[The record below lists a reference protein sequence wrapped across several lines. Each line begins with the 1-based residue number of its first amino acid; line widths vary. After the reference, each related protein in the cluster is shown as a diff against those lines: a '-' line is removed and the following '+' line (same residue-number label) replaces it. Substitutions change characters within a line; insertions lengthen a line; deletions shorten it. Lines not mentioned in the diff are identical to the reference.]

1 MKSIFIKKH
10 QLTFAFTLILLFI
23 ISVASF
29 KSISSLLDSSLMVN
43 KAQNAI
49 MKMEKLVNSLRI
61 AESYH
66 HGYVI
71 TGDKKYISL
80 SRKGY
85 NDALYKLVDVQ
96 LIVQDNETQ
105 RKNADSVKFLLISRL
120 NIKDNPHTGDSVSH
134 ATLDTIYTNLEAIR
148 DSRKMVREMQL
159 TEYKILTDKINT
171 LNKYSNF
178 APILSVIAA
187 ITVIS
192 MTISLYKRLQKNMD
206 VNAALDRERELMKKK
221 DEFLTIASHEL
232 KTPLTS
238 MKGYLQIVNTML
250 NRDGIDKYQGFILK
264 ANKQAD
270 RLNVLVRDL
279 LTVSKINAEQIE
291 YHFSE
296 FNFADIIED
305 TLVFA
310 HELSQT
316 HKIEVLGNR
325 DITLYADKGRIEQ
338 VVSNL
343 VSNAI
348 KYSPNSE
355 DIMLTIEETFDKN
368 LRFSVTDKG
377 IGIDKKKAAF
387 VFDRFY
393 RINEKNYN
401 TSGLGIGLYISAEI
415 IKRHQGEIGLNSRP
429 GKGSTFWFSVP
440 LLNINS
446 KSEMLVDHKHA

>member
-1 MKSIFIKKH
+1 MKAIFIKKH
-10 QLTFAFTLILLFI
+10 QLTFAFTLILLFL

-29 KSISSLLDSSLMVN
+29 KSISSFLDSSSMVN
-43 KAQNAI
+43 KAQSAI
-49 MKMEKLVNSLRI
+49 MKMEKLLNTLRV
-61 AESYH
+61 AESFH
-66 HGYVI
+66 QGYVI
-71 TGDKKYISL
+71 TGDKKYISS
-80 SRKGY
+80 SRKAY
-85 NDALYKLVDVQ
+85 NEALYKLVDVQ
-96 LIVQDNETQ
+96 LIVQDDETQ
-105 RKNADSVKFLLISRL
+105 RKNADSVKFLLIGRL

-134 ATLDTIYTNLEAIR
+134 ATLDTIYTNLQAIR

-159 TEYKILTDKINT
+159 MEYKILTDKINT

-192 MTISLYKRLQKNMD
+192 MTISLYKRLQKSMD
-206 VNAALDRERELMKKK
+206 VDAALDRERELMKKK
-221 DEFLTIASHEL
+221 DEFLTVASHEL

-238 MKGYLQIVNTML
+238 MKGYLQILNTML
-250 NRDGIDKYQGFILK
+250 NKDGIDKYSVFIFK

-279 LTVSKINAEQIE
+279 LTVSKINAEQLE
-291 YHFSE
+291 YHLSE

-310 HELSQT
+310 HELSYA
-316 HKIEVLGNR
+316 HKIEVLGNK
-325 DITLYADKGRIEQ
+325 DIVLYADKGRIEQ
-338 VVSNL
+338 VVNNL

-393 RINEKNYN
+393 RVNDKNYN
-401 TSGLGIGLYISAEI
+401 TSGLGIGLYISSEI
-415 IKRHQGEIGLNSRP
+415 IRRHQGEIGLDSRP
-429 GKGSTFWFSVP
+429 GKGSTFWFSIP
-440 LLNINS
+440 LMNAKPKAEILIN
-446 KSEMLVDHKHA
+446 HTHA

>member
-1 MKSIFIKKH
+1 M
-10 QLTFAFTLILLFI
+10 
-23 ISVASF
+23 
-29 KSISSLLDSSLMVN
+29 LDSSSMVN
-43 KAQNAI
+43 KAQDAI
-49 MKMEKLVNSLRI
+49 GKMEKLLNTLRI

-66 HGYVI
+66 QGYVI
-71 TGDKKYISL
+71 TGDKNYIGL
-80 SRKGY
+80 SRKAY
-85 NDALYKLVDVQ
+85 NEALYKLVDVQ

-105 RKNADSVKFLLISRL
+105 RKNADSIKFLLISRL

-134 ATLDTIYTNLEAIR
+134 STLDTIYTNLQGIR

-159 TEYKILTDKINT
+159 MEYKILTGKINT
-171 LNKYSNF
+171 LNRYSNF

-192 MTISLYKRLQKNMD
+192 MTISLYRRLQKNMD
-206 VNAALDRERELMKKK
+206 VNAALDRERELMRKK
-221 DEFLTIASHEL
+221 DEFLTVASHEL

-238 MKGYLQIVNTML
+238 MKGYLQILNSML
-250 NRDGIDKYQGFILK
+250 NRDGVDKYQGFIFK

-310 HELSQT
+310 HELST
-316 HKIEVLGNR
+316 AHKIVVLGNK
-325 DITLYADKGRIEQ
+325 DIILYADKGRIEQ

-377 IGIDKKKAAF
+377 IGIDEKKAAF

-415 IKRHQGEIGLNSRP
+415 VKRHKGEIGLTSRP

-440 LLNINS
+440 LKKVEF
-446 KSEMLVDHKHA
+446 KSERLVNHIPV